1 MNMTKQR
8 IARACTAVVLLGT
21 SLAVGTQKIS
31 ATEAGPGGVNIGFDF
46 SWNDAANPAGHSA
59 SFLETDGLTANN
71 CSGGNMTA
79 STKTCNFVFDYRVN
93 GTAQASAI
101 HAAPWIT
108 WKNPTSYVDGKP
120 TQSGCSS
127 PSAKSDNLGQAPLT
141 LFDCF
146 SNGSFGQ
153 VFRPAITGPLNQF
166 RMSMTCLTPRNVAP
180 YELYA
185 LLYELNPEGTTL
197 TGSTPLGTTI
207 VNLSKCPTALSW
219 NKRTFSANDFAMIPM
234 NFNNPVVSAGKF
246 YGVYLTG
253 AGMPGTLPPG
263 AQSAMAAAKAA
274 NTTTTIAP
282 TTTTTTTT
290 TPWSSFKGGSKTTT
304 KTPTKTT
311 PVGAS
316 PAVTTTPTNPSS
328 LEITALAP
336 TTINRSVT
344 RLMSPALSKTY
355 YINSLTPKVCLG
367 AGRNLVFLRTGR
379 CTAQVELRTNG
390 KRETTVTTRVV
401 SGTVVESDNVVVLPS
416 ATIAYFKSGTALS
429 TAQSKNDIDAIL
441 PTARVADAVLVTGHT
456 GNVQSEN
463 SNLVP
468 LSQKRALAVRS
479 LLRDRG
485 VSATI
490 AIWSYGATNPV
501 NKGKT
506 TKAQN
511 LNRRAEIFVIP

>member
-1 MNMTKQR
+1 MNMNKQR
-8 IARACTAVVLLGT
+8 IARTCTALVLLGT
-21 SLAVGTQKIS
+21 SLGIGTQKIS
-31 ATEAGPGGVNIGFDF
+31 ATEAGPSGVNIGFDF
-46 SWNDAANPAGHSA
+46 SWNDAANPSGHSA
-59 SFLETDGLTANN
+59 SFLENDGITANN

-79 STKTCNFVFDYRVN
+79 STKTCNFVFDYRVD
-93 GTAQASAI
+93 GAVQSSAT

-127 PSAKSDNLGQAPLT
+127 PAAKSSNLGQAPLT

-146 SNGSFGQ
+146 NNGSFGQ
-153 VFRPAITGPLNQF
+153 VFRPTINGPLNQF
-166 RMSMTCLTPRNVAP
+166 RMSMTCLAPRNIP
-180 YELYA
+180 KYELYA

-197 TGSTPLGTTI
+197 TGTAPLGTTI
-207 VNLSKCPTALSW
+207 VNLSMCPTALSW
-219 NKRTFSANDFAMIPM
+219 TNRTFSANDFAMIPM
-234 NFNNPVVSAGKF
+234 NFNNPTVSAGKF

-263 AQSAMAAAKAA
+263 AQSAMAKAKAA
-274 NTTTTIAP
+274 NTTTTVAP

-290 TPWSSFKGGSKTTT
+290 TPWSNFRGGSKT
-304 KTPTKTT
+304 P
-311 PVGAS
+311 P
-316 PAVTTTPTNPSS
+316 TTPTNSSS
-328 LEITALAP
+328 LELTVLDS
-336 TTINRSVT
+336 TVINRSVI
-344 RLMSPALSKTY
+344 RLMSSSLSKNY
-355 YINSLTPKVCLG
+355 YINSLTPSVCLG
-367 AGRNLVFLRTGR
+367 AGRNLVLLRTGR
-379 CTAQVELRTNG
+379 CTAQVQQRTNG
-390 KRETTVTTRVV
+390 KLEKTVTTRVV
-401 SGTVVESDNVVVLPS
+401 SGTVVESDNVVVLPA

-429 TAQSKNDIDAIL
+429 TAQSKKDIDAIVT
-441 PTARVADAVLVTGHT
+441 TARAADAILVTGHT

-490 AIWSYGATNPV
+490 AIWSYGASNPV

-511 LNRRAEIFVIP
+511 LNRRAEIFIIP

>member
-1 MNMTKQR
+1 MNMNKQR
-8 IARACTAVVLLGT
+8 IARACTVVVLLAT
-21 SLAVGTQKIS
+21 SFGVGAQKIS
-31 ATEAGPGGVNIGFDF
+31 ATEAGPDGVNIGFDF

-59 SFLETDGLTANN
+59 SFLENDGITANN

-79 STKTCNFVFDYRVN
+79 TTKTCNFVFDFRVN
-93 GTAQASAI
+93 GTAQASAS

-120 TQSGCSS
+120 SQSGCSS
-127 PSAKSDNLGQAPLT
+127 PATKSDNLGQAPLT

-146 SNGSFGQ
+146 NTGSFGQ
-153 VFRPAITGPLNQF
+153 VFRPSINGPLNQF
-166 RMSMTCLTPRNVAP
+166 RMSMTCLAPRNVAK

-197 TGSTPLGTTI
+197 TGTTPLGTTI
-207 VNLSKCPTALSW
+207 VNLSKCPTALTW
-219 NKRTFSANDFAMIPM
+219 NKKTFSANDFAMIPM
-234 NFNNPVVSAGKF
+234 NFNNPVVTAGKF

-253 AGMPGTLPPG
+253 VGMPGTLPPG

-274 NTTTTIAP
+274 NTTTTVAP
-282 TTTTTTTT
+282 TTTTTSTT
-290 TPWSSFKGGSKTTT
+290 TPWSSFKGGSKT
-304 KTPTKTT
+304 PTKTT
-311 PVGAS
+311 PTVSTPG
-316 PAVTTTPTNPSS
+316 TTTPTIASS
-328 LEITALAP
+328 LELTVLEP
-336 TTINRSVT
+336 TTFNRSVV
-344 RLMSPALSKTY
+344 RLMSASLAKTY
-355 YINSLTPKVCLG
+355 YINSLTPNVCLG
-367 AGRNLVFLRTGR
+367 AGRNLVLLRTGR
-379 CTAQVELRTNG
+379 CTAQVQRRTNG
-390 KRETTVTTRVV
+390 RLEKTVTTRVV
-401 SGTVVESDNVVVLPS
+401 SGTVVESDNIVVLPA

-429 TAQSKNDIDAIL
+429 TAQSKKDIDAIMT
-441 PTARVADAVLVTGHT
+441 PARVADAVLVTGHT

-490 AIWSYGATNPV
+490 AIWSYGASNPI

-511 LNRRAEIFVIP
+511 LNRRAEIFIIP

>member
-1 MNMTKQR
+1 MNMNKQR
-8 IARACTAVVLLGT
+8 IARTCTALVLLGT
-21 SLAVGTQKIS
+21 SLGIGTQKIS
-31 ATEAGPGGVNIGFDF
+31 ATEAGPSGVNIGFDF
-46 SWNDAANPAGHSA
+46 SWNDAANPSGHSA
-59 SFLETDGLTANN
+59 SFLENDGITANN

-79 STKTCNFVFDYRVN
+79 STKTCNFVFDYRVD
-93 GTAQASAI
+93 GAVQSSAT

-127 PSAKSDNLGQAPLT
+127 PAAKSSNLGQAPLT

-146 SNGSFGQ
+146 NNGSFGQ
-153 VFRPAITGPLNQF
+153 VFRPTINGPLNQF
-166 RMSMTCLTPRNVAP
+166 RMSMTCLAPRNIP
-180 YELYA
+180 KYELYA

-197 TGSTPLGTTI
+197 TGTAPLGTTI
-207 VNLSKCPTALSW
+207 VNLSMCPTALSW
-219 NKRTFSANDFAMIPM
+219 TNRTFSANDFAMIPM
-234 NFNNPVVSAGKF
+234 NFNNPTVSAGKF

-263 AQSAMAAAKAA
+263 AQSAMAKAKAA
-274 NTTTTIAP
+274 NTTTTVAP

-290 TPWSSFKGGSKTTT
+290 TPWSNFRGGSKT
-304 KTPTKTT
+304 P
-311 PVGAS
+311 P
-316 PAVTTTPTNPSS
+316 TTPTNSSS
-328 LEITALAP
+328 LELTVLDS
-336 TTINRSVT
+336 TVINRSVI
-344 RLMSPALSKTY
+344 RLMSSSLSKNY
-355 YINSLTPKVCLG
+355 YINSLTPNVCLG
-367 AGRNLVFLRTGR
+367 AGRNLVLLRTGR
-379 CTAQVELRTNG
+379 CTAQVQQRTNG
-390 KRETTVTTRVV
+390 KLEKTVTTRVV
-401 SGTVVESDNVVVLPS
+401 SGTVVESDNVVVLPA

-429 TAQSKNDIDAIL
+429 TAQSKKDIDAIVT
-441 PTARVADAVLVTGHT
+441 TARAADAILVTGHT

-490 AIWSYGATNPV
+490 AIWSYGASNPV

-511 LNRRAEIFVIP
+511 LNRRAEIFIIP

>member
-1 MNMTKQR
+1 MNMNKQR
-8 IARACTAVVLLGT
+8 IARACTVLVLLGT
-21 SLAVGTQKIS
+21 SLGIGTQKIS
-31 ATEAGPGGVNIGFDF
+31 ATEAGPSGVNIGFDF
-46 SWNDAANPAGHSA
+46 SWNDAANPSGHSA
-59 SFLETDGLTANN
+59 SFLENDGITANN

-79 STKTCNFVFDYRVN
+79 STKTCNFVFDYRVE
-93 GTAQASAI
+93 GTSQASAS
-101 HAAPWIT
+101 HAAQWIT
-108 WKNPTSYVDGKP
+108 WKNPTSYIDGKP

-127 PSAKSDNLGQAPLT
+127 PAAKSSNLGQAPLT

-153 VFRPAITGPLNQF
+153 VFRPTVNGSLNQF
-166 RMSMTCLTPRNVAP
+166 RMSMTCLAPRNVP
-180 YELYA
+180 KYELYA

-197 TGSTPLGTTI
+197 TGTTPLGTTI

-219 NKRTFSANDFAMIPM
+219 NKKTFSASDFAMIPM
-234 NFNNPVVSAGKF
+234 SFNNPVVSAGKF

-253 AGMPGTLPPG
+253 TGMPGNLPPG

-274 NTTTTIAP
+274 NTTTTVAP

-290 TPWSSFKGGSKTTT
+290 TPWSSFRGGS

-311 PVGAS
+311 PTVSA
-316 PAVTTTPTNPSS
+316 PATTPSVSSS
-328 LEITALAP
+328 LEL
-336 TTINRSVT
+336 TILDSTVFNRSVI
-344 RLMSPALSKTY
+344 RLMSSPLSKTY
-355 YINSLTPKVCLG
+355 YINSLTPSVCLG
-367 AGRNLVFLRTGR
+367 AGRNLVLLRTGR
-379 CTAQVELRTNG
+379 CTAQVQRRTNG
-390 KRETTVTTRVV
+390 RLEKTVTTKVV
-401 SGTVVESDNVVVLPS
+401 SGTIVESDNVIALPP

-429 TAQSKNDIDAIL
+429 TSQSKNDINAIL
-441 PTARVADAVLVTGHT
+441 TTARVADAILVTGHT

-490 AIWSYGATNPV
+490 AIWSYGASNPV

>member
-1 MNMTKQR
+1 
-8 IARACTAVVLLGT
+8 VLLAT
-21 SLAVGTQKIS
+21 SFGVGTQKIS
-31 ATEAGPGGVNIGFDF
+31 ATEAGPSGVNIGFDF

-59 SFLETDGLTANN
+59 SFLESDGITANN

-79 STKTCNFVFDYRVN
+79 TTKTCNFVFDYRVN
-93 GTAQASAI
+93 GTAQASAS

-127 PSAKSDNLGQAPLT
+127 PVTKSDNLGQAPLT

-146 SNGSFGQ
+146 NTGSFGQ
-153 VFRPAITGPLNQF
+153 VFRPTINGPLNQF
-166 RMSMTCLTPRNVAP
+166 RMSMTCLTPRNVP
-180 YELYA
+180 KYELYA

-197 TGSTPLGTTI
+197 TGTTPLGTTI
-207 VNLSKCPTALSW
+207 VNLSKCPTAATWS
-219 NKRTFSANDFAMIPM
+219 KKTFSANDFAMIPM
-234 NFNNPVVSAGKF
+234 NFNNPILSAGKF

-282 TTTTTTTT
+282 TTTTTT
-290 TPWSSFKGGSKTTT
+290 PWSNFKGGSQ
-304 KTPTKTT
+304 
-311 PVGAS
+311 A
-316 PAVTTTPTNPSS
+316 PARTTPTV
-328 LEITALAP
+328 LDLTVLDP
-336 TTINRSVT
+336 TTFNRSVV
-344 RLMSPALSKTY
+344 RLMSASLAKTY
-355 YINSLTPKVCLG
+355 YINSLTPNVCLG
-367 AGRNLVFLRTGR
+367 AGRNLVLLRTGR
-379 CTAQVELRTNG
+379 CTAQVQRRTNG
-390 KRETTVTTRVV
+390 RLEKTVTTRVV
-401 SGTVVESDNVVVLPS
+401 SGTVVESENIVVLPA

-429 TAQSKNDIDAIL
+429 TTQSKKDIDAIL
-441 PTARVADAVLVTGHT
+441 TSARVADAVLVTGHT

-485 VSATI
+485 VSGTI
-490 AIWSYGATNPV
+490 AIWSYGASNPV
-501 NKGKT
+501 NKGKS

>member
-1 MNMTKQR
+1 MNMNRQR
-8 IARACTAVVLLGT
+8 IARACTVVVLLAT
-21 SLAVGTQKIS
+21 SFGIGTQKIS
-31 ATEAGPGGVNIGFDF
+31 ATEAGPSGVNIGFDF
-46 SWNDAANPAGHSA
+46 SWNDAANPPGHSA
-59 SFLETDGLTANN
+59 SFLESDGISANN

-79 STKTCNFVFDYRVN
+79 STKTCNFVFDYRVD
-93 GTAQASAI
+93 GTAQASAT

-127 PSAKSDNLGQAPLT
+127 PAAKSSNLGQAPLT

-146 SNGSFGQ
+146 NNGSFGQ
-153 VFRPAITGPLNQF
+153 VFRPTINGPLNQF
-166 RMSMTCLTPRNVAP
+166 RMSMTCLAPRNVP
-180 YELYA
+180 KYELYA

-197 TGSTPLGTTI
+197 TGTTPLGTTI

-219 NKRTFSANDFAMIPM
+219 TNRTFSANDFAMIPM

-263 AQSAMAAAKAA
+263 AQSAMTKAKAA

-290 TPWSSFKGGSKTTT
+290 TPWSSFRGGT
-304 KTPTKTT
+304 KSPTKTT
-311 PVGAS
+311 PTVS
-316 PAVTTTPTNPSS
+316 TPATTTTTPVNSSS
-328 LEITALAP
+328 LELTVLDS
-336 TTINRSVT
+336 TVINRSVI
-344 RLMSPALSKTY
+344 RLMSSSLSKTY
-355 YINSLTPKVCLG
+355 YINSLTPSVCLG
-367 AGRNLVFLRTGR
+367 AGRNLVLLRTGR
-379 CTAQVELRTNG
+379 CTAQVQQRTNG
-390 KRETTVTTRVV
+390 RLEKTVTTRVV
-401 SGTVVESDNVVVLPS
+401 SGTIVESDKVVTLPT

-441 PTARVADAVLVTGHT
+441 TTARVADAILVTGHT
-456 GNVQSEN
+456 GNVQGEN

-485 VSATI
+485 VSVTI
-490 AIWSYGATNPV
+490 AIWSYGASNPV

-511 LNRRAEIFVIP
+511 QNRRAEIFVIP

>member
-1 MNMTKQR
+1 MNMNKQR
-8 IARACTAVVLLGT
+8 IARTCTVVVLLAT
-21 SLAVGTQKIS
+21 SFGIGTQKIS
-31 ATEAGPGGVNIGFDF
+31 ATEAGPSGVNIGFDF
-46 SWNDAANPAGHSA
+46 SWNDAANPPGHSA
-59 SFLETDGLTANN
+59 SFLENDGITANN

-79 STKTCNFVFDYRVN
+79 TTKTCNFVFDFRVN
-93 GTAQASAI
+93 GTAQASAA

-120 TQSGCSS
+120 TQAGCSS
-127 PSAKSDNLGQAPLT
+127 PSATSGNLGQAPLT

-146 SNGSFGQ
+146 NTGSFGQ
-153 VFRPAITGPLNQF
+153 VFRPTISGPLNQF
-166 RMSMTCLTPRNVAP
+166 RMSMTCLAPRNIAK

-197 TGSTPLGTTI
+197 TGATPLGATI
-207 VNLSKCPTALSW
+207 VNLSKCPTALTW
-219 NKRTFSANDFAMIPM
+219 NKKTFSANDFAMIPM
-234 NFNNPVVSAGKF
+234 SFNNPTVSAGKF

-274 NTTTTIAP
+274 NTTTTVAP

-290 TPWSSFKGGSKTTT
+290 TPWSSFKGGFKA
-304 KTPTKTT
+304 PAKTT
-311 PVGAS
+311 PTVSTPGATT
-316 PAVTTTPTNPSS
+316 TTTPTSSSS
-328 LEITALAP
+328 LEITVLDS
-336 TTINRSVT
+336 TVINRSVI
-344 RLMSPALSKTY
+344 RLMSPSLAKTY
-355 YINSLTPKVCLG
+355 YINSLTPNVCLG
-367 AGRNLVFLRTGR
+367 AGRNLVLLRTGR
-379 CTAQVELRTNG
+379 CTAQVQRRTNG
-390 KRETTVTTRVV
+390 RLEKTVTTRVV
-401 SGTVVESDNVVVLPS
+401 SGTVVESDNVVVLPA

-429 TAQSKNDIDAIL
+429 TAKSKNDIDAIST
-441 PTARVADAVLVTGHT
+441 TARGADAILVTGHT

-490 AIWSYGATNPV
+490 AIWSYGASNPI

-511 LNRRAEIFVIP
+511 LNRRAEIFIIP